1 MWRDIQR
8 RSEIY
13 KIVIPSLPVTYT
25 LKNMEYANQIALLR
39 VNEGWCLEYIEL
51 TYYYWL
57 TNKLPAGEEE
67 NLILTFKKL
76 NINYE
81 EIKYKALTNE
91 IKNTL
96 IKQTKIAKSKGIL
109 GAPTFIVEK
118 ELFGR

>member
-1 MWRDIQR
+1 
-8 RSEIY
+8 
-13 KIVIPSLPVTYT
+13 
-25 LKNMEYANQIALLR
+25 MEYANQIALLG

-51 TYYYWL
+51 TYYNWFI
-57 TNKLPAGEEE
+57 NKLPAGKEQ

-81 EIKYKALTNE
+81 EIKYKAFTNE

-96 IKQTKIAKSKGIL
+96 IEQTKIAKSKGIL

-118 ELFGR
+118 VYFGG

>member
-1 MWRDIQR
+1 
-8 RSEIY
+8 
-13 KIVIPSLPVTYT
+13 
-25 LKNMEYANQIALLR
+25 MEYANQIALLR